1 MIVIGFLSVRRFP
14 VHEIYMDYNA
24 TTPVREDV
32 RKVLEQAVWDCF
44 GNPSSLHLPG
54 RKAKALMDSSRQKV
68 AEAIGARRTEII
80 FTGGGSESV
89 NLAIKGIALKHAGG
103 HLITSVV
110 EHPCVIETCKFLEA
124 RGFEVTYLP
133 VDRMGMIDP
142 AGVEEAIRDD
152 TCLISIMWA
161 NNETGVLQRVEK
173 IGETAASRDIP
184 FHTDAIQ
191 VLGKLP
197 IDVKSLPVDLLSI
210 SGHKVYA
217 PKGIGALFVRSGVTI
232 EPLIHGGGQERGLR
246 SGTENLPAIA
256 AMAEACRL
264 AVNEIPVET
273 PRIRALRDALEKRI
287 LDEISASRV
296 NGQTEARLP
305 NTTNMT
311 FPGAEGEAI
320 VIGLDEAEIA
330 ASSASACAASHTEPS
345 SVLLAMGLSREE
357 AEASI
362 RLSLGKFST
371 ADHIERLLAVLPGI
385 VERLRSLTR
394 S

>member
-1 MIVIGFLSVRRFP
+1 MQ
-14 VHEIYMDYNA
+14 EIYMDYNA
-24 TTPVREDV
+24 TTPVREEV
-32 RKVLEQAVWDCF
+32 REVLEQAFWDCF
-44 GNPSSLHLPG
+44 ANPSSLHLPG

-68 AEAIGARRTEII
+68 AEAIGARRTEVI
-80 FTGGGSESV
+80 FTSGGSESV
-89 NLAIKGIALKHAGG
+89 NLAIKGIAMKRTGG
-103 HLITSVV
+103 HLITSAI
-110 EHPCVIETCKFLEA
+110 EHPCVIETCKFLES

-133 VDRMGMIDP
+133 VDGMGLIDP
-142 AGVEEAIRDD
+142 AGIEEAIRDD

-173 IGETAASRDIP
+173 IGEIAASRGVP
-184 FHTDAIQ
+184 FHTDAVQ

-197 IDVKSLPVDLLSI
+197 IDAKSLPVDLLSI

-217 PKGIGALFVRSGVTI
+217 PKGIGALFVRSGVMI

-264 AVNEIPVET
+264 AVNEMPAEA
-273 PRIRALRDALEKRI
+273 PRIQALRDALERRI
-287 LDEISASRV
+287 LDEVGASRV

-330 ASSASACAASHTEPS
+330 ASSASACAASHMEPS

-371 ADHIERLLAVLPGI
+371 EDHVERLLGVLPGI

-394 S
+394 G